1 METEVGVDFPILSL
15 SLMLERDMCYH
26 VLSLYHEEAFFF
38 IVSLTYQVERSQEP
52 RQRGRGE

>member
-26 VLSLYHEEAFFF
+26 VLSLFIMRKLFF
-38 IVSLTYQVERSQEP
+38 IVSLTYQVERSQGP
-52 RQRGRGE
+52 RQIGRDE